1 MLRSALVLAFLAPYA
16 VVACPLALL
25 LSKLTGSARPLYLFS
40 EWGLGAAFRLA
51 GIRITTEN
59 HERLGDGR
67 NTVIVSNHAS
77 HLDAPALFLGLRV
90 PFVALAKREVF
101 DLPFFSAVIRRAGFI
116 PIQRGD
122 RNEAV
127 GAVARMVAALR
138 EGACVLVFPEGTRS
152 RTGALGPFKKG
163 GFVAAIEARSRLVP
177 VAVHGTVS
185 LMPRHG
191 YGLRPGHVRI
201 SILDPVDAG
210 RYSYADRD
218 VAIAQVR
225 GQIDRALTAAGGDP
239 GGERSVA

>member
-1 MLRSALVLAFLAPYA
+1 MLRTALVLAFLVPYA
-16 VVACPLALL
+16 VIACPLALL
-25 LSKLTGSARPLYLFS
+25 LSKLSGSARPLYLLS
-40 EWGLGAAFRLA
+40 GWGFRGAFRLA

-59 HERLGDGR
+59 RERLGDGR

-77 HLDAPALFLGLRV
+77 HLDAPALYLALRV

-101 DLPFFSAVIRRAGFI
+101 DIPFFSAVIRRAGFV

-122 RNEAV
+122 RTEAA

-152 RTGALGPFKKG
+152 PTGELGPFKKG
-163 GFVAAIEARSRLVP
+163 GFVAAVEARSRVVP
-177 VAVHGTVS
+177 VAVHGTRS

-191 YGLRPGHVRI
+191 YALRPGHVRV

-210 RYSYADRD
+210 RYSYSDRD
-218 VAIAQVR
+218 LVIAQVR
-225 GQIDRALTAAGGDP
+225 SQIDQALTGTGGDP